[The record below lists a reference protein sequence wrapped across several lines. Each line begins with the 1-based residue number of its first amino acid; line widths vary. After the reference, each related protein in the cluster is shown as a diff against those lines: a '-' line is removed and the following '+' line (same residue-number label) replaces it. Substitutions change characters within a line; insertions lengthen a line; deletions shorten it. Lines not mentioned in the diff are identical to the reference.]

1 MIGELRYAPIVT
13 NGKSGENERVALSAS
28 REKRGEVEA
37 IVCLCYRLRCLALA
51 RSLDAATGA
60 ALVRRRALSCLSR
73 DASERRAK
81 VSSRERKGAS
91 GTALFSTS
99 LAFDC
104 VRRRGQIER
113 ENGPQIRVFFHF
125 RYRALVVR
133 KGGGKKGDFRTTPS
147 SAAWPWLP
155 WQRPWPAAGGG
166 RRPPRRRRWPR
177 APRRR
182 RRRRSSA
189 GKAETPRRRS
199 AAPRPSSLSGRTRPW
214 PSASRPGRRGH
225 GRQPS
230 LRGSPLVS
238 RVFFFER
245 EGGGRKR
252 EEGGGEFSEVEEFPP
267 PPFQQQP
274 PPPPPW
280 RRAEAAGGLAASTS
294 MPRRSSESK
303 ASRQRRKRAPPLP
316 PPPSLACHVLG
327 PCVGPGP
334 QQRPAELGVARERGP
349 VQRRP
354 PRPRLARSRV
364 CAGGQQRPGD
374 VCLPAD
380 DGAGEGRGG
389 GGGAVLDDGLG
400 LKLRVGVFIF
410 VFFGEGG
417 SRRPRLRERPRE
429 VDVFSLPSIASPRR

>member
-1 MIGELRYAPIVT
+1 M
-13 NGKSGENERVALSAS
+13 
-28 REKRGEVEA
+28 
-37 IVCLCYRLRCLALA
+37 
-51 RSLDAATGA
+51 
-60 ALVRRRALSCLSR
+60 RRRALSCLSR

-238 RVFFFER
+238 IVFFFLRGRGGEER
-245 EGGGRKR
+245 GRR
-252 EEGGGEFSEVEEFPP
+252 EEVSFLRLKSFPP
-267 PPFQQQP
+267 PLS
-274 PPPPPW
+274 
-280 RRAEAAGGLAASTS
+280 AA
-294 MPRRSSESK
+294 
-303 ASRQRRKRAPPLP
+303 APPAPALEPCGSGGGPRCQHLHAAALQRVEGVPAAKKESPSSPP

-364 CAGGQQRPGD
+364 CAGGQQRPRD